1 MINRVFDFASGRDER
16 SGECPFLD
24 WEQDFVEEVIDG
36 FGVADKEHMSAPG
49 DYMGW
54 RGQTHGE
61 DFVAGAVDMVKG
73 LGDDRVFP
81 FEDGV
86 QGPADKAVVA
96 GSDHLSHQ
104 AAAGCGAHPDGVFD
118 DRG

>member
-1 MINRVFDFASGRDER
+1 
-16 SGECPFLD
+16 
-24 WEQDFVEEVIDG
+24 VEEVIDG
-36 FGVADKEHMSAPG
+36 FGVADQEHMSALL
-49 DYMGW
+49 DDMGW
-54 RGQTHGE
+54 RGQAHGE

-86 QGPADKAVVA
+86 QGPADKAVIA
-96 GSDHLSHQ
+96 GADHLSHQ
-104 AAAGCGAHPDGVFD
+104 PAAGCGAHPDGVFD